1 MEGNLMFN
9 SLRDKAD
16 EIISVL
22 NEVPAIKKCSI
33 YGSLATDTYDE
44 LSDIDIEIDV
54 SGYDN
59 GQFMIELVEML
70 SDKLD
75 IYYYDYAPS
84 LVPEQYIVSIAI
96 DKDNPFLIVDLCC
109 YADPHCTTVTKQQVL
124 GKNEKYSH
132 ILKVWTANL
141 KHWVRGSECYDDIVR
156 MAKKLSIKDI
166 DSKDETELLDETLC
180 WLEENVENALNEFIE
195 SCRRHFEVLVN

>member
-1 MEGNLMFN
+1 MLD

-16 EIISVL
+16 EIIAVL
-22 NEVPAIKKCSI
+22 SEVSIVHKCTI
-33 YGSLATDTYDE
+33 YGSLATDTHDE

-70 SDKLD
+70 RDKLD

-109 YADPHCTTVTKQQVL
+109 CGYPHCTTVTKQQEM
-124 GKNEKYSH
+124 GKNKKYSH

-156 MAKKLSIKDI
+156 MAKKISIKDI
-166 DSKDETELLDETLC
+166 DSKDEIELLDETLC
-180 WLEENVENALNEFIE
+180 WLEENVENALDEFIE
-195 SCRRHFEVLVN
+195 SCRRHFEELVN